1 MENVLTLEKDK
12 EFVCSNPLIYY
23 QPMPDELGLNIKLG
37 DERSFELF
45 FRMYHVRLCCFANK
59 FLNDP
64 EEAKEIVQDAFAKIW
79 EGRNDIN
86 PEVSLKSYIFKI
98 TQNLCLNA
106 LKRDKVKTRFVG
118 IYKMVYFDQHECSP
132 QENLLTKELEKDI
145 VQAFSKLPTECRK
158 VFELSRVEGHRYKEI
173 ADICHIS
180 VKTVE
185 AQMSKAL
192 RLLRVELN
200 DYLAILLFPLVC
212 NLLLFI

>member
-1 MENVLTLEKDK
+1 MSDQ
-12 EFVCSNPLIYY
+12 F
-23 QPMPDELGLNIKLG
+23 GLYIKLG

-45 FRMYHVRLCCFANK
+45 FRMYHVRLCAFANK

-79 EGRNDIN
+79 EGRKDIN
-86 PEVSLKSYIFKI
+86 PEDSLKSYIFKI

-106 LKRDKVKTRFVG
+106 LKRDKVKSKFVE
-118 IYKMVYFDQHECSP
+118 IYKFVYIEQHEFSA
-132 QENLLTKELEKDI
+132 QDSLMTKELEESIADAI
-145 VQAFSKLPTECRK
+145 LKLPTECRK
-158 VFELSRVEGHRYKEI
+158 VFELSRIGGHKYKEI
-173 ADICHIS
+173 ADICNIS

-200 DYLAILLFPLVC
+200 EYVSLLIV
-212 NLLLFI
+212 